1 MTQAVKLT
9 RRASLLLPLA
19 LAGCGMFDWLSDEG
33 GKPVR
38 GNRERLLTP
47 RRGLSVDAV
56 TGIELP
62 PIQTRAEWAQ
72 PGGDVTHVGG
82 NLAGTLNKV
91 WQESIGDGADYRN
104 RLTAQPLIV
113 GAQVFAMDIDG
124 VITARDLGTGKQSW
138 DAETKAHKNK
148 STNVGGGI
156 AYAEGVLYAA
166 TGRGEA
172 LAINPADGHI
182 IWRAKLPAPA
192 RSAPLVVNKTLFI
205 LTLDSKLVALPAA
218 GGNPLWTYQASHTDI
233 GVLGSASPAYA
244 EGLVVA
250 GFESGDLAALRA
262 DTGTLVWSDNL
273 GTLQG
278 SAALIEFAS
287 IRGAPVIDNGLVY
300 AIGLGGLFACLD
312 LRSGRRVWERDIAG
326 SNTPWLAGDTLYIID
341 SDQRAAALNKADGS
355 VHWVTQ
361 LQRYENSKKT
371 KGLITWTGPVLIGGK
386 LIAQSTAKHRVLLDP
401 ISGTIVAN
409 DKIDDNIYVLPV
421 AAQGY
426 VLMLTD
432 GGDLIAFK

>member
-47 RRGLSVDAV
+47 RRGLSPDAV
-56 TGIELP
+56 NSVELP
-62 PIQTRAEWAQ
+62 PLQTRAAWPQA
-72 PGGDVTHVGG
+72 GGDVNHIGG
-82 NLAGTLNKV
+82 NLAGGLNQV
-91 WQESIGDGADYRN
+91 WAESIGDGADYRN

-124 VITARDLGTGKQSW
+124 VITARDLATGKQSW
-138 DAETKAHKNK
+138 EAETKAHKNK

-156 AYAEGVLYAA
+156 AYADGRLYAA

-172 LAINPADGHI
+172 LAIDPTDGHI
-182 IWRAKLPAPA
+182 IWRAKLPAPG
-192 RSAPLVVNKTLFI
+192 RGAPLVVNKTLYI
-205 LTLDSKLVALPAA
+205 CTIDAKLLAMPDK
-218 GGNPLWTYQASHTDI
+218 GGDPIWTYQASHADI
-233 GVLGSASPAYA
+233 GVLATASPAYA
-244 EGLVVA
+244 DGLVVA

-312 LRSGRRVWERDIAG
+312 LRSGRRVWERDVAG
-326 SNTPWLAGDTLYIID
+326 SNTPWLAGDTLFIID
-341 SDQRAAALNKADGS
+341 SDQRAAAINKLDGS
-355 VHWVTQ
+355 VYWVTQ

-386 LIAQSTAKHRVLLDP
+386 LIAQSTAKHRVVMDP
-401 ISGTIVAN
+401 ITGKIIAN
-409 DKIDDNIYVLPV
+409 DKIDWNIYVSPV
-421 AAQGY
+421 GAQGY
-426 VLMLTD
+426 VLMLADD
-432 GGDLIAFK
+432 GTLIAFK